1 MLMFVVMCFQGVSTM
16 ALSDVA
22 VFAFLDPVQYKS
34 VFNDSESPP
43 ILYPV
48 WVSDISNAN
57 FFTPPNVTV
66 FCPVSWY
73 VNACSDAPR
82 GFNITAQVRRAEV
95 AGQGAGA
102 NCLHESA
109 FFCIG
114 THPQSGLY

>member
-1 MLMFVVMCFQGVSTM
+1 MLKFVVMCLQSVSTV

-22 VFAFLDPVQYKS
+22 VVAFLDPAQYKS
-34 VFNDSESPP
+34 VFNDAESPP

-73 VNACSDAPR
+73 VNACSDAPH

-102 NCLHESA
+102 NCVELIVPH
-109 FFCIG
+109 
-114 THPQSGLY
+114 